1 MSAAGGL
8 EPKAANPCRQ
18 VRRYREGRRE
28 RFLTA
33 VEFLRLGPVLDK
45 LKAAGETPV
54 HALAAIRL
62 LMLTRCRRNELMNL
76 RWKDVDPA
84 AGEPRFRD
92 AKTGPRVVSLSPAA
106 AEVLAAVPR

>member
-45 LKAAGETPV
+45 LEAAGET
-54 HALAAIRL
+54 
-62 LMLTRCRRNELMNL
+62 
-76 RWKDVDPA
+76 
-84 AGEPRFRD
+84 RFRD